1 MPWEPSCPK
10 SSKISDVNPPGGHFK
25 PPSSCPLC
33 HPPSNQP
40 DKTRPSQNPSHG
52 PKECVLVGK
61 RILGSR
67 SNNRELWQRP
77 AHSCEAVPSFSTNTA
92 RAGTARPCSSP
103 AGPCGSLGTWVGSG
117 IPSSGGFT
125 AQRLRERWRIPG
137 NTAQPSD
144 TPGWAGSCRGKVGPR
159 KGQGWGQR
167 RDRTGPHGAAWRWD
181 RQEGGTESTWRD
193 PGGDSGD
200 GCPCR
205 GGQLELVPQGSL

>member
-1 MPWEPSCPK
+1 MSQIQQNQGCESPW
-10 SSKISDVNPPGGHFK
+10 GHFK
-25 PPSSCPLC
+25 PPQLLSPLP
-33 HPPSNQP
+33 PPSNQP

-103 AGPCGSLGTWVGSG
+103 AAPWGPGWAQEFPVLGDS
-117 IPSSGGFT
+117 
-125 AQRLRERWRIPG
+125 QLKRLRERWRIPG

-144 TPGWAGSCRGKVGPR
+144 TPGWAGSSREKVGPR

-167 RDRTGPHGAAWRWD
+167 RDRTGLP
-181 RQEGGTESTWRD
+181 
-193 PGGDSGD
+193 GD
-200 GCPCR
+200 GTGRR
-205 GGQLELVPQGSL
+205 GGQKAPGETLGVILGTDGPAGEGSWSSKAICDLCRGLEDKSAALC